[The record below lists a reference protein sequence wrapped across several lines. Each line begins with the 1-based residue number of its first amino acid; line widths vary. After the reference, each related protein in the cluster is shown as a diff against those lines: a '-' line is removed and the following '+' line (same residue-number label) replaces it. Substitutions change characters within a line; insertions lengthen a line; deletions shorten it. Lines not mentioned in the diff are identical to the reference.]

1 VTQLEIESP
10 KGVNETQ
17 SALTPTPDPSP
28 GGPAR
33 GRGKEIGTMAR
44 LTLLACQL
52 LVAMVVIGLWQLL
65 ASD

>member
-1 VTQLEIESP
+1 VIKTDPPPL
-10 KGVNETQ
+10 
-17 SALTPTPDPSP
+17 LTPPLTPPRK
-28 GGPAR
+28 GE
-33 GRGKEIGTMAR
+33 GKKIATMSR